1 MADSLKRKTAHGVIW
16 SAIERFS
23 TQGVQFLFGII
34 LARMLTPADYGVI
47 AMLTIFLAVSQ
58 TFIDSG
64 FANAIIRKID
74 RTEKDMATMFFF
86 NIGMA
91 LVCYA
96 VIFFTAP
103 LISDFYKMPELTLV
117 LRVLALRLI
126 FQSFNAVQTTTLTIQ
141 IDFKK
146 QAKISLSCA
155 ILSGIVGIFFAY
167 RGYGVWALVI
177 QSLFSTIL
185 TSALY
190 WFLVRWRPTCFFSKD
205 SFKYLFSYGSKLLLS
220 GLIDTAY
227 NNIYPLIIGKFYTP
241 AQLGGYSKAEH
252 FAQFPSLNITR
263 ILQRVS
269 FPILSKMQDD
279 CERMRKGYL
288 KFLNMSTFIVFPLMM
303 GLFALSKPLVLTF
316 LTEKWIDMVILLQLL
331 CISMMWYPVHAI
343 NLNLLQVLGR
353 SDLFLKLEIIKKIVG
368 ISVLCITLPQGLI
381 VMCIG
386 KIVTAF
392 ISLYINT
399 YYSGKLM
406 KAGLGTQLKFVVPTF
421 INSLIMAGIILGVN
435 SLLLENQYLLQ
446 LIVGFCVGVLYYF
459 LSSYFC
465 NKSTLKEILSMV
477 QRSHGK

>member
-167 RGYGVWALVI
+167 RGY
-177 QSLFSTIL
+177 
-185 TSALY
+185 
-190 WFLVRWRPTCFFSKD
+190 
-205 SFKYLFSYGSKLLLS
+205 
-220 GLIDTAY
+220 
-227 NNIYPLIIGKFYTP
+227 
-241 AQLGGYSKAEH
+241 
-252 FAQFPSLNITR
+252 
-263 ILQRVS
+263 
-269 FPILSKMQDD
+269 
-279 CERMRKGYL
+279 
-288 KFLNMSTFIVFPLMM
+288 
-303 GLFALSKPLVLTF
+303 
-316 LTEKWIDMVILLQLL
+316 
-331 CISMMWYPVHAI
+331 
-343 NLNLLQVLGR
+343 
-353 SDLFLKLEIIKKIVG
+353 
-368 ISVLCITLPQGLI
+368 
-381 VMCIG
+381 
-386 KIVTAF
+386 
-392 ISLYINT
+392 
-399 YYSGKLM
+399 
-406 KAGLGTQLKFVVPTF
+406 
-421 INSLIMAGIILGVN
+421 
-435 SLLLENQYLLQ
+435 
-446 LIVGFCVGVLYYF
+446 
-459 LSSYFC
+459 
-465 NKSTLKEILSMV
+465 
-477 QRSHGK
+477 